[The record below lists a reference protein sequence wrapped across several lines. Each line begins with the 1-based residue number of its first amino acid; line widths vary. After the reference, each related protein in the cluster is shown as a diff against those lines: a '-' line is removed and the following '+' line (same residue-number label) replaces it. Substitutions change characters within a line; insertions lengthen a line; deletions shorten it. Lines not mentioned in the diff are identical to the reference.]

1 MSNSCDGNC
10 SGCSETNCNDRKQ
23 QSLLKKP
30 LDSTKISKI
39 IGVVSGKGGV
49 GKSMTTS
56 ILAVNMAKKGYKVG
70 ILDADITGP
79 SIPKAFGVHEKVYGT
94 DEGML
99 PAVTKELGIKIMSVN
114 LLLDTEE
121 TPVLWRGAMVANLL
135 TQFYTD
141 IVWGEL
147 DYLFIDMPPGTGDV
161 ALTTFQS
168 IPVNGIVVVSSPQ
181 ELVSMIVSK
190 ACNMAE
196 MMNIP
201 VVGLME
207 NMSYVECPECG
218 EKIYIFNKSNIE
230 ETADKHNLKVL
241 GRMPIKPEIAA
252 LADGGK
258 IEKFDYD
265 YLDGAVEELEN
276 LC

>member
-1 MSNSCDGNC
+1 MSNSCDSNC
-10 SGCSETNCNDRKQ
+10 ASCSESSCDDRKQ
-23 QSLLKKP
+23 ESLLKKP
-30 LDSTKISKI
+30 LDSTKIKNI

-70 ILDADITGP
+70 VLDADITGP
-79 SIPKAFGVHEKVYGT
+79 SIPKMFGVHEKVFGT

-99 PAVTKELGIKIMSVN
+99 PAVTKDLKIKLMSVN
-114 LLLDTEE
+114 LMLETEE
-121 TPVLWRGAMVANLL
+121 TPVLWRGVMVSNLL

-168 IPVNGIVVVSSPQ
+168 IPVDGLVIVTSPQ

-196 MMNIP
+196 MMHIP

-207 NMSYVECPECG
+207 NMSYVECPKCG
-218 EKIYIFNKSNIE
+218 EKIYIFNKSNID
-230 ETADKHNLKVL
+230 ETAEKHNLKVL
-241 GRMPIKPEIAA
+241 GKMPIKPEIAA
-252 LADGGK
+252 LADAGK
-258 IEKFDYD
+258 IEEFGYD
-265 YLDGAVEELEN
+265 YLDIAIEEIGN
-276 LC
+276 M